1 MQPPAAGVPSMPEV
15 AADMPTNHA
24 SERTAILA
32 VLSEIFRSVLDDPD
46 IEVTMETTCD
56 DLPCWD
62 PMNHITIVVE
72 AEYRF
77 DIQFR
82 TAEIE
87 DLTRVSELV
96 RLIETKRA
104 VAHVHALPG

>member
-1 MQPPAAGVPSMPEV
+1 MSTPKV
-15 AADMPTNHA
+15 AADMPK
-24 SERTAILA
+24 ILA
-32 VLSEIFRSVLDDPD
+32 ADRSEILMGLTDIFRSVFEDPD
-46 IEVTMETTCD
+46 LELTLETTSD

-62 PMNHITIVVE
+62 SMNHINIVVE

-87 DLTRVSELV
+87 DLTRISELV

-104 VAHVHALPG
+104 VARVQCAFSTAGL

>member
-1 MQPPAAGVPSMPEV
+1 MPNSL
-15 AADMPTNHA
+15 AADRL
-24 SERTAILA
+24 EILS
-32 VLSEIFRSVLDDPD
+32 VLTDIFRSVFEDPD
-46 IEVTMETTCD
+46 LELTLETTSD
-56 DLPCWD
+56 DLPGWD
-62 PMNHITIVVE
+62 SMNHITIVVE

-87 DLTRVSELV
+87 DLTRISELV

-104 VAHVHALPG
+104 VAHVQYAFSTVGT

>member
-1 MQPPAAGVPSMPEV
+1 
-15 AADMPTNHA
+15 MPTIHA
-24 SERTAILA
+24 AERPAILA
-32 VLSEIFRSVLDDPD
+32 ALSDIFRSVLEDPD
-46 IEVTMETTCD
+46 IEVTMETTSD

-62 PMNHITIVVE
+62 SMNHISIVVE

-87 DLTRVSELV
+87 DLTRISELV

-104 VAHVHALPG
+104 VAHVHGLIG

>member
-1 MQPPAAGVPSMPEV
+1 MSE
-15 AADMPTNHA
+15 NHA
-24 SERTAILA
+24 TDRTAILA
-32 VLSEIFRSVLDDPD
+32 ALADIFRSVFEDSDL
-46 IEVTMETTCD
+46 ELTMETTSD

-62 PMNHITIVVE
+62 SMNQIAIVVE

-82 TAEIE
+82 TAEIA

-104 VAHVHALPG
+104 VARPIGNSSLGGRSRQIA

>member
-1 MQPPAAGVPSMPEV
+1 LAPTPEI
-15 AADMPTNHA
+15 AADMPKNHA
-24 SERTAILA
+24 ADRTAILA
-32 VLSEIFRSVLDDPD
+32 ALTDIFRSVFEDSDLELT
-46 IEVTMETTCD
+46 IETTSD

-62 PMNHITIVVE
+62 SMNHIAIVVE

-104 VAHVHALPG
+104 VARPL